1 MLDSSRVD
9 LVVCGDA
16 LVELEA
22 LPSGSMNLVYLDP
35 PFFSQKSHGLTSRE
49 TGQKYSF
56 DDRFDTLEDYLALLV
71 PVLRE
76 ARRVLSEDGSIFLHC
91 DRYASH
97 HLREEMD
104 KVFGVENFQSEIIWT
119 YRRWSNSK
127 KGLLNSHQNIY
138 FYSKSDAF
146 KFNQF
151 FTDYSPATNIDQ
163 ILQERARNALGR
175 CSYKRNEAGEVVL
188 AKEKKGVPLSDVWN
202 IPYLNPKAKERCG
215 YPTQKPVAL
224 LQRIIELVTDKGD
237 VVVDPFCGSGTTCVA
252 AKSLSRHFYGI
263 DKSEDAVLLA
273 RKRLDEMVISESQV
287 LASGIESFS
296 EKDELENSILASLNA
311 IPVQRNKGIDG
322 FIRRD
327 GCLIPVKIQKEN
339 ETIDDAIVL
348 IEHASRGKAFVA
360 KIVIQTNSRHNLF
373 NPGEFLGDTDVK
385 VIPYL
390 GLQIEDALK
399 PLEQS
404 RVAK

>member
-1 MLDSSRVD
+1 M
-9 LVVCGDA
+9 
-16 LVELEA
+16 
-22 LPSGSMNLVYLDP
+22 
-35 PFFSQKSHGLTSRE
+35 
-49 TGQKYSF
+49 
-56 DDRFDTLEDYLALLV
+56 
-71 PVLRE
+71 
-76 ARRVLSEDGSIFLHC
+76 
-91 DRYASH
+91 
-97 HLREEMD
+97 
-104 KVFGVENFQSEIIWT
+104 
-119 YRRWSNSK
+119 
-127 KGLLNSHQNIY
+127 
-138 FYSKSDAF
+138 
-146 KFNQF
+146 
-151 FTDYSPATNIDQ
+151 
-163 ILQERARNALGR
+163 
-175 CSYKRNEAGEVVL
+175 
-188 AKEKKGVPLSDVWN
+188 
-202 IPYLNPKAKERCG
+202 
-215 YPTQKPVAL
+215 
-224 LQRIIELVTDKGD
+224 
-237 VVVDPFCGSGTTCVA
+237 VDPFCGSGTTCVA